1 MTLDANGLT
10 ALKETV
16 QAIGSIFAMG
26 ISIYAII
33 RSSKQKQNEAI
44 AKAQEHQTEAL
55 DDISIQLTE
64 HILEDAKEI
73 STLKT
78 EVKNLHENLSS
89 KLDEII
95 RRV

>member
-1 MTLDANGLT
+1 MTFDGNT
-10 ALKETV
+10 IKETI
-16 QAIGSIFAMG
+16 QAIASVFAMVV
-26 ISIYAII
+26 SVFAII

-44 AKAQEHQTEAL
+44 EKVYDQQSDAL
-55 DDISIQLTE
+55 EKISTQLTE
-64 HILEDAKEI
+64 HVLEDAKEI